1 MGMRIKVIVFLF
13 FVFSIDTA
21 IFGQSI
27 DRADSLLRIGKYKE
41 AEEELLAASKKRI
54 TESYFKLGELYTKM
68 YRFEEANKEFDKFER
83 VNRRK
88 KDELAR
94 LDDALDYLSRLER
107 SVSRTEDIQI
117 IDSIV
122 LSKESFLD
130 AYNLSRSSG
139 SIMPIRDFFKD
150 INASGSGTLYMNE
163 KGDKVYYS
171 HEVDSSNSD
180 LYTMDKLI
188 DSFGNEKRFPE
199 NISSDGSQ
207 AYPFVMNDGLTIY
220 FASTGHNTF
229 GGYDIFVTRYN
240 LASDSY
246 LTPNQLNMPFNSPFN
261 DYMMVIDE
269 EKSVGWFASDR
280 YQPIDSVVVYTF
292 IPNEVVSLVETD
304 DEAYKANRAKISS
317 IKDTWKE
324 GVDYSRINTVAKQR
338 DSKDKVNDRDF
349 SFVINDMITYHSL
362 NDFRDYNA
370 RSIFNRSLDLER
382 QLTDMVVDL
391 GHERERFAN
400 DGGNNS
406 SLRVRILELE
416 RQVESLKAEVEKLK
430 LQARNEEIKSNYS
443 F

>member
-139 SIMPIRDFFKD
+139 SIMPVRDFFKD
-150 INASGSGTLYMNE
+150 INASGNGTLYMNE

-171 HEVDSSNSD
+171 HEVDSSNNN

-362 NDFRDYNA
+362 NDFRDSNA

>member
-1 MGMRIKVIVFLF
+1 MRIKVIVFLF

-139 SIMPIRDFFKD
+139 SIMPVRDFFKD
-150 INASGSGTLYMNE
+150 INASGNGTLYMNE

-171 HEVDSSNSD
+171 HEVDSSNNN

-362 NDFRDYNA
+362 NDFRDSNA